1 MPEWLLPN
9 KLPAMNIKGR
19 IRHAPMI
26 DARAIAITIYNR
38 NRKLRQLLPKL

>member
-9 KLPAMNIKGR
+9 KLPAMLIKGKR
-19 IRHAPMI
+19 QHAPMLE
-26 DARAIAITIYNR
+26 ARAIAITTYNR